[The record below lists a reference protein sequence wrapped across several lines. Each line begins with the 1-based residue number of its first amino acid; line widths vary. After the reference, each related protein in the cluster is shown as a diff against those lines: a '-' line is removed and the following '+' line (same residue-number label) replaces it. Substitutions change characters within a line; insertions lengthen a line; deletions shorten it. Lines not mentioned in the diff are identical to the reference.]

1 MRRSW
6 QSENQADGGP
16 DGRDVDQ
23 FRVEI
28 APDRDVVRVSPVGEI
43 DMSTAGELAAE
54 MQELRQSGFAC
65 VVLDLRGATFIDS
78 TGLHVILEEHAAA
91 KANGG
96 DFAILPGPP
105 AVQRIFDVTGLEAS
119 LPFVDG
125 ANGNN
130 GATPSRRPR

>member
-6 QSENQADGGP
+6 PSENQAEGGP

-54 MQELRQSGFAC
+54 MQELRRSGFAC

>member
-6 QSENQADGGP
+6 QYENPADGGS

-54 MQELRQSGFAC
+54 MQGLRQSGFAC
-65 VVLDLRGATFIDS
+65 TVLDLRGATFIDS
-78 TGLHVILEEHAAA
+78 TGLHAILDEHAAA
-91 KANGG
+91 KADGV
-96 DFAILPGPP
+96 DFKIVPGPP
-105 AVQRIFDVTGLEAS
+105 QVQRIFDVTGLAAR
-119 LPFVDG
+119 LPFLNG
-125 ANGNN
+125 GNGNN
-130 GATPSRRPR
+130 GAMPSPRPR